1 MDAPGEGFPGT
12 LRAGL
17 SGALRANA

>member
-1 MDAPGEGFPGT
+1 MDALGEGFPGT

>member
-1 MDAPGEGFPGT
+1 MDALGEGFPGA